1 MHVSHRI
8 VVLVLARINITRR
21 SYIVTVFPRAF
32 RLAFVSRCVT
42 LSRSFFGL
50 LKRSVHLL
58 HVDHFIQ
65 ILRDVL
71 VRQLDELATFQILF
85 GERARVR
92 RFWVA

>member
-1 MHVSHRI
+1 MSPHRI
-8 VVLVLARINITRR
+8 VVLVLAGLIFHAVV
-21 SYIVTVFPRAF
+21 IVTVFPRAF
-32 RLAFVSRCVT
+32 RLAFVSRCVA